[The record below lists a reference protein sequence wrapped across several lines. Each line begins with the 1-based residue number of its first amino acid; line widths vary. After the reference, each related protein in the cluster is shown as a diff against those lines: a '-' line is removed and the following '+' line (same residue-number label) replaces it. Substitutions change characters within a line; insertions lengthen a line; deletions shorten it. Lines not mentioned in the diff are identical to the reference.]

1 MDHPSEPDPGI
12 HEQCRPCGP
21 RNDECLVQDLSGV
34 WRHPRTQSCQRP
46 GLTTHCLLPAACLV
60 CSSACTPRI
69 AKRPTYNPWAGLS
82 CRTGLATL
90 EQTSIV
96 WASVSP
102 SIMRACLIVLK
113 LAGPRPRID
122 VASGIFLP
130 FLVRIESHRIVGGNP
145 PESGLDWIGLR
156 HPFHSHSHSPSPSRS
171 ASPAHPHPAPP
182 RPVPI
187 ALHRRPPPPPPP
199 PLALSS
205 GSPPTAWRRQADRY
219 SGAVTKRD
227 RSRCPRKEA
236 ARRRELPS
244 LDGSIA
250 RLRH

>member
-1 MDHPSEPDPGI
+1 MFFTG
-12 HEQCRPCGP
+12 
-21 RNDECLVQDLSGV
+21 
-34 WRHPRTQSCQRP
+34 
-46 GLTTHCLLPAACLV
+46 
-60 CSSACTPRI
+60 I

-82 CRTGLATL
+82 CRTGLPTL

-102 SIMRACLIVLK
+102 SIMRACLLVLK

-130 FLVRIESHRIVGGNP
+130 FLVRIASWGKTHRNP
-145 PESGLDWIGLR
+145 DWIGLR

-236 ARRRELPS
+236 ARAPFPRSSRLFPRRIDRPVAALTS
-244 LDGSIA
+244 RGSVGLDLEPRDQENA
-250 RLRH
+250 

>member
-1 MDHPSEPDPGI
+1 LVALGL
-12 HEQCRPCGP
+12 RLT
-21 RNDECLVQDLSGV
+21 DEITRICLSLMFFTG
-34 WRHPRTQSCQRP
+34 
-46 GLTTHCLLPAACLV
+46 
-60 CSSACTPRI
+60 I

-102 SIMRACLIVLK
+102 SIMRACLLVLK

-130 FLVRIESHRIVGGNP
+130 FLVRIASWEKIHRNP
-145 PESGLDWIGLR
+145 DWIGLR

-171 ASPAHPHPAPP
+171 ASHQRPTPTSP
-182 RPVPI
+182 RRCRSP
-187 ALHRRPPPPPPP
+187 
-199 PLALSS
+199 SS
-205 GSPPTAWRRQADRY
+205 PSSTSTSASSSSPPAFPQLGVDRQDRY

-236 ARRRELPS
+236 ARAPFPRSSRLFPRRIDRPVAALTS
-244 LDGSIA
+244 RGSVGLDLEPRDQENA
-250 RLRH
+250 